1 MFAGLNYSYDLS
13 FEKVYFDLFIGL
25 AELQKQFKEQVP
37 YKIKQFLTE
46 HDKEF
51 SAFTI

>member
-37 YKIKQFLTE
+37 NKIKQFLTE